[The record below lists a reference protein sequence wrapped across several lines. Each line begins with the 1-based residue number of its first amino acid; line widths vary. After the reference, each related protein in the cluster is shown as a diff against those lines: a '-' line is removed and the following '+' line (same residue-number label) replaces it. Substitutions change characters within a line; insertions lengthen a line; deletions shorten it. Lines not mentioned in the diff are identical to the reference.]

1 MNAEWETAL
10 RSYTRRNTQVVL
22 RPRRPYAMPR
32 VTTKGQVTIPKEIRE
47 ALGIEPGDEVSFE
60 ETETGYTIRKHGPR
74 TDDDRDPFEVH
85 RGSAESA
92 DSMPDR
98 MRRLRGEY
106 PRETRSDT
114 ESNGDAAETERE
126 T

>member
-1 MNAEWETAL
+1 
-10 RSYTRRNTQVVL
+10 
-22 RPRRPYAMPR
+22 MPR

-74 TDDDRDPFEVH
+74 TADDEDPFAVH
-85 RGSAESA
+85 RGCAER
-92 DSMPDR
+92 DESMPER

-106 PRETRSDT
+106 PREPPAESD
-114 ESNGDAAETERE
+114 SNTGSETERE
-126 T
+126 ASVTHD